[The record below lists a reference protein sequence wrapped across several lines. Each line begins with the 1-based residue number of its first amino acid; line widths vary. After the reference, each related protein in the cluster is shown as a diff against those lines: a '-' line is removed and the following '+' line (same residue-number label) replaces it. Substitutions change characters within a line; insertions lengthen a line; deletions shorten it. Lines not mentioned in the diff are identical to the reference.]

1 MNRFNRTR
9 GFSLVEL
16 MLALVLGLLLVGG
29 FLSLFSGSKA
39 TFQANEALARVQENV
54 RFALNEMQL
63 ESRGVTNTGFCGTRP
78 EPSQH
83 LNVTPGWQE
92 AIFGANVNLMGWEYS
107 GTADGESLTL
117 DANYPTAALGNWAT
131 QPRQLDGSTPTL
143 ALPGVFAASG
153 TVRPVRDSDVVVVRN
168 LIPIP
173 GVSADNSTLQAD
185 AVIGLDGN
193 HGLSEGE
200 LVLVTD
206 CNGADLFRN
215 RSGGDQLSRA
225 SGGDCGDCPMNI
237 SPTGNWET
245 LHQPHMQ
252 IYRVQI
258 WGYFVGFNTA
268 RQQPGLYR
276 INLSGCPCGAIE
288 EIVEGVENLQAR
300 FGYSQPAPAGDG
312 QTVAA
317 GDWLS
322 ADQFED
328 WWPIISARV
337 SLLQRSAEFSGTE
350 PVAREFNLG
359 GTFITSPLDARMR
372 HDASTTIAL
381 RNRVIVD
388 D

>member
-1 MNRFNRTR
+1 MNHFKTMR

-16 MLALVLGLLLVGG
+16 MVALVLGLLLIGG

-39 TFQANEALARVQENV
+39 TFQANEALARVQENM
-54 RFALNEMQL
+54 RFALNELQL

-78 EPSQH
+78 EPRQH

-92 AIFGANVNLMGWEYS
+92 ALFGVNSTLMGWEFG
-107 GTADGESLTL
+107 GTADGDTLTI
-117 DANYPTAALGNWAT
+117 DAAYPTAAAGSWST
-131 QPRQLDGSTPTL
+131 QPRQLDGSTPDL
-143 ALPGVFAASG
+143 ALPAMFSASA
-153 TVRPVRDSDVVVVRN
+153 TIRPVRDSDVVVVRN

-173 GVSADNSTLQAD
+173 GVSSDASTLQSD

-193 HGLSEGE
+193 HGLADNE

-206 CNGADLFRN
+206 CAGADLFRN
-215 RSGGDQLSRA
+215 RAGGDELSRSA
-225 SGGDCGDCPMNI
+225 GGGCGVCPMNLA
-237 SPTGNWET
+237 PVANWDT

-258 WGYFVGFNTA
+258 WGYFVGFNTD

-276 INLSGCPCGAIE
+276 INLSGCPCGEIE

-312 QTVAA
+312 QTVQA

-322 ADQFED
+322 ADQLED
-328 WWPIISARV
+328 WWPVISARV
-337 SLLQRSAEFSGTE
+337 SILQRSAEFSGTAE
-350 PVAREFNLG
+350 VAREFNLG

-372 HDASTTIAL
+372 HDASTTLAL